1 MLDRAAKNR
10 AARLPA
16 QLYGIGPGDQRGL
29 NEFDTHAAAG
39 TRNQPDFLAHH
50 ILNFCALFAE
60 PLNPVRELR
69 TFITLVCELCD
80 RQSEWLQVPR
90 DS

>member
-1 MLDRAAKNR
+1 M
-10 AARLPA
+10 
-16 QLYGIGPGDQRGL
+16 PGRQGGL
-29 NEFDTHAAAG
+29 GEIDAHAAAG
-39 TRNQPDFLAHH
+39 AGDEPDLLVAHH
-50 ILNFCALFAE
+50 TSSLCVLFAE